1 VISLNNQKRL
11 NKTEYY
17 LGVAEQVAV
26 RSTCIV
32 SKYGAVIVKNDIIV
46 STGYNGSPRGV
57 KNCSDLGVCIRD
69 CEGTRRYNSC
79 RAVHSEAN
87 ALLQASYN
95 DLIGSTL
102 YIARYG
108 ISNNSNEQ
116 VEPCMNCK
124 RLIMNAQIEKVIC
137 RQNDSKIV
145 EFDPKKWIE
154 LV

>member
-1 VISLNNQKRL
+1 MGK
-11 NKTEYY
+11 KTIEKI
-17 LGVAEQVAV
+17 EN
-26 RSTCIV
+26 IENP
-32 SKYGAVIVKNDIIV
+32 I
-46 STGYNGSPRGV
+46 
-57 KNCSDLGVCIRD
+57 
-69 CEGTRRYNSC
+69 
-79 RAVHSEAN
+79 
-87 ALLQASYN
+87 
-95 DLIGSTL
+95 
-102 YIARYG
+102 